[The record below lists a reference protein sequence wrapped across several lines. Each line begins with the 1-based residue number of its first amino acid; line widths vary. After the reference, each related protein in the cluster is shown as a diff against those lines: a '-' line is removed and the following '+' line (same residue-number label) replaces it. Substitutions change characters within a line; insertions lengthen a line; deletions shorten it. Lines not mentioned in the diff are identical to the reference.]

1 MIADAVLPWH
11 PKRHGLFPRA
21 FRPTVVAVLLVQQRM
36 QQYALEQDAAEQQ
49 QAQQQAQAVG
59 QPPLQQA
66 HVEANALAALCPIHS
81 TWVNG
86 IIPLLPR
93 LNVHD

>member
-11 PKRHGLFPRA
+11 PKRHGLFPRT

-49 QAQQQAQAVG
+49 QEQAAAQAVG

-81 TWVNG
+81 TWVNS

-93 LNVHD
+93 SVDGQ